1 MNDTHGEERLSKRLA
16 RELPCSRREAEL
28 YIAGGWVS
36 VDGRVVEEPQFK
48 VVDQVV
54 ALLPG
59 ATPREISPAT
69 LLYHCPADIEAIE
82 GEDLARRVI
91 RKATHWPEDPAGKG
105 VLKAHFRGLV
115 SRLPLGPAEAGLMV
129 FTQDRGVL
137 RRLEEKRSRLEEEW
151 LIDVTGRLDEHG
163 LAALREGAALPG
175 QHPTALKVSWQS
187 EDRLRFAAKGAKPG
201 QLEAMCRAVGL
212 GVVASRRLRMG
223 GVSLGAVP
231 AGQWRYL
238 RRDERF

>member
-1 MNDTHGEERLSKRLA
+1 MNDTIGGERLSKRLA

-48 VVDQVV
+48 VVDQ
-54 ALLPG
+54 AITLLPG
-59 ATPREISPAT
+59 ATPREIPPAT
-69 LLYHCPADIEAIE
+69 LLYHHPADMDASE

-91 RKATHWPEDPAGKG
+91 RKATHWSEDPAGKG

-115 SRLPLGPAEAGLMV
+115 SCRPLGPAEAGLLV
-129 FTQDRGVL
+129 FTQERGVI

-151 LIDVTGRLDEHG
+151 LVDVTGSLDEHG
-163 LAALREGAALPG
+163 LAALREGSALPG
-175 QHPTALKVSWQS
+175 RRLTACKVSWQS
-187 EDRLRFAAKGAKPG
+187 ESRLRFAAKGVIPG
-201 QLEAMCRAVGL
+201 QFESMCRAVGL
-212 GVVASRRLRMG
+212 GVVASRRLRIG

-231 AGQWRYL
+231 AGRWRYL

>member
-1 MNDTHGEERLSKRLA
+1 MNETDNGERLSKRLA

-28 YIAGGWVS
+28 YIAGGWVR
-36 VDGRVVEEPQFK
+36 VDGRIVEEPQFK
-48 VVDQVV
+48 VIDQTLS
-54 ALLPG
+54 LLPG
-59 ATPREISPAT
+59 AIPREIPPAT
-69 LLYHCPADIEAIE
+69 LLYHCPADMDANE

-91 RKATHWPEDPAGKG
+91 HKATHWSEDPAGKG

-129 FTQDRGVL
+129 FTQDRGVI

-151 LIDVTGRLDEHG
+151 LMEVTGSLDEHG
-163 LAALREGAALPG
+163 LAALRDGSALSG
-175 QHPTALKVSWQS
+175 HRLTACKVSWQS
-187 EDRLRFAAKGAKPG
+187 ESRLRFAAKGAAPG
-201 QLEAMCRAVGL
+201 RLEAMCRAVGL
-212 GVVASRRLRMG
+212 GVVASRRLRIG